1 MSIPAPQKQRQPVR
15 ELSRHPAANL
25 QMGSFQIAAVALAP
39 ILLEV
44 DFGHLGNSQHQVAS
58 NGSRRIE
65 EVKHRAVSEPAA
77 VRERVEATGPGP
89 LVCVDRQAGA
99 DANPADLN
107 VTIEHA
113 PALSASIRIAAAQEH
128 DAIRAYSSPASGL
141 VNLKAR
147 MSVSS
152 MRLRGAIDPHGFAAV
167 ARTVIGHAGGTP
179 RWRRDLA
186 TLTTECR
193 RLIQT

>member
-1 MSIPAPQKQRQPVR
+1 MACSKSLR
-15 ELSRHPAANL
+15 S
-25 QMGSFQIAAVALAP
+25 
-39 ILLEV
+39 
-44 DFGHLGNSQHQVAS
+44 
-58 NGSRRIE
+58 GSRRYSRKSNS
-65 EVKHRAVSEPAA
+65 VTLATANTRQ
-77 VRERVEATGPGP
+77 RVQAHW
-89 LVCVDRQAGA
+89 VCVDRQAGA

-128 DAIRAYSSPASGL
+128 YAIRAYSSFGSRL
-141 VNLKAR
+141 VNLKAG

-167 ARTVIGHAGGTP
+167 ARTVIGHAGSTP

-186 TLTTECR
+186 PLTAECR
-193 RLIQT
+193 RLIQTCIDRKTNAPSSLNLVM